1 MGALSRDG
9 IAGLA
14 LFGASLVLLFLTGDI
29 ERNPLVAIGPGF
41 YPRIVLSVTAV
52 LSALLVVGDYVS
64 IRRRSA
70 IPATPLVAR
79 LNYALVLGAFA
90 IFIGY
95 VVALP
100 YLGFRVATFLFVA
113 GLRATLDPPRNPRA
127 WLGVVA
133 LAALTAV
140 ATWLVFEHYLSVLL
154 PRGRWTDF

>member
-1 MGALSRDG
+1 MRALSRDG
-9 IAGLA
+9 IAGVA
-14 LFGASLVLLFLTGDI
+14 LLGASLVLLFLTGDI

-41 YPRIVLSVTAV
+41 YPRILLSVTAAFA
-52 LSALLVVGDYVS
+52 ALLVVGDHLS

-70 IPATPLVAR
+70 VPAAPPGAR
-79 LNYALVLGAFA
+79 PNYALVLGAFA

-113 GLRATLDPPRNPRA
+113 GLRAQLDPPRSARA